1 MIKYNRLIIDNT
13 HFVEIPIINKK
24 GCFMA
29 IDISEEQLALESADL
44 LKILLKDRTTKKNI
58 VWATHSYELLGK
70 GFAPS
75 DRITPSRVTGTYAN
89 LIQPRSEKSK
99 YEQKDRT
106 KIRAEVFTPTWLVEK
121 QNGYVEVELEA
132 LDLEDYIQ
140 VRWLEITCGE
150 APYMVTRYD
159 TVTGEEIPLS
169 ERVGFVDRKLQRI
182 SREVSDEA
190 TFYELVKKAYRASY
204 GYEYQGD
211 SLLLARENLL
221 ATFEDYYLA
230 KTGNQPTLEQM
241 KEIATIISYN
251 VFQMDG
257 LKKISPYSATQ
268 EPSQQLSLFSD
279 ELEVQE
285 VEESKTQIKDW
296 KKNKM
301 IGFERLSSEESE
313 MKFDVVIGNPPYQEE
328 IEGAN
333 TQTRPI
339 YHFFIDESYKISDK
353 TVLVTP
359 ARFLANTGGTPKKWN
374 YKMLNSRHLKV
385 KFYELKSNKVFPGT
399 DIKGGVVVT
408 YHDKSKEFEPI
419 ETFISEPLLDS
430 IYRKVKRLEE
440 PSLSEIMYGSDSH
453 KLTDIM
459 FEDFP
464 ELISRTDLSHRKAVS
479 TNIFERYPE
488 VFKDK
493 VDSKPEYVQI
503 IGREKNGRSVKY
515 LKKEY
520 LREHPNLLFWKIIL
534 PKANGSGALG
544 EVLSTPLIG
553 EPLIGYSQTF
563 ISIGKFDTKIE
574 AEACFKYIKTKF
586 ARVMLGILKL
596 TQDNPPATWAKVP
609 LQDFTVNSDI
619 DWTQSVAD
627 IDRQLYQKYDLSPEE
642 IAFIET
648 HVREMD

>member
-1 MIKYNRLIIDNT
+1 MT
-13 HFVEIPIINKK
+13 
-24 GCFMA
+24 
-29 IDISEEQLALESADL
+29 IDISEEKLAMEAADL

-99 YEQKDRT
+99 YDQKDRT

-121 QNGYVEVELEA
+121 QNGYVEAELES

-140 VRWLEITCGE
+140 LRWLEITCGE

-230 KTGNQPTLEQM
+230 KTGNQPTLEQK

-257 LKKISPYSATQ
+257 LNKISPYSAKQ
-268 EPSQQLSLFSD
+268 ERSQQLSLFSD

-296 KKNKM
+296 KKNKL
-301 IGFERLSSEESE
+301 IGFECLSSEESE

-339 YHFFIDESYKISDK
+339 YHFFMDESYKVSDK

-374 YKMLNSRHLKV
+374 HKMLNSRHLKV

-399 DIKGGVVVT
+399 DIKGGVVIT
-408 YHDKSKEFEPI
+408 YHDKNKEFEPI

-430 IYRKVKRLEE
+430 IYRKVKKLQE
-440 PSLSEIMYGSDSH
+440 PSLSEIMFGSDSH

-464 ELISRTDLSHRKAVS
+464 ELISRTDSSHRKAVS

-493 VDSKPEYVQI
+493 VDSNTEYVQI

-586 ARVMLGILKL
+586 ARAMLGILKL

-627 IDRQLYQKYDLSPEE
+627 VDRQLYQKYDLSPEE

>member
-1 MIKYNRLIIDNT
+1 MT
-13 HFVEIPIINKK
+13 
-24 GCFMA
+24 
-29 IDISEEQLALESADL
+29 IDISEESLSKESADL
-44 LKILLKDRTTKKNI
+44 LKILLKDRTTKKSI

-75 DRITPSRVTGTYAN
+75 DRITPSRVTGNYAN

-106 KIRAEVFTPTWLVEK
+106 KIRAEVFTPNWLVAK
-121 QNGYVEVELEA
+121 QNGYVESELGSLSLEEYV
-132 LDLEDYIQ
+132 DL
-140 VRWLEITCGE
+140 RWLEITCGE

-159 TVTGEEIPLS
+159 TVTGKEIPLS

-190 TFYELVKKAYRASY
+190 AFYELIKEAYRASY

-230 KTGNQPTLEQM
+230 KTGNKPTLEQK

-268 EPSQQLSLFSD
+268 KQSQQLSLFSD
-279 ELEVQE
+279 EMEVEQA
-285 VEESKTQIKDW
+285 EESKTQIKDW

-328 IEGAN
+328 AQG
-333 TQTRPI
+333 TSTKDMPI
-339 YHFFIDESYKISDK
+339 YHKFISESYKISK
-353 TVLVTP
+353 KASLITP
-359 ARFLANTGGTPKKWN
+359 ARFLSNAGGTPKTWN
-374 YKMLNSRHLKV
+374 QQMLNNQHVKV
-385 KFYELKSNKVFPGT
+385 SFFEQKSGNVFPGT
-399 DIKGGVVVT
+399 DIKGGVAVT
-408 YHDKSKEFEPI
+408 YYDTEQEFEPI
-419 ETFISEPLLDS
+419 EVFVPFIEMNS
-430 IYRKVKRLEE
+430 IRKKVIKKNFESIDQFVTNRGSYR
-440 PSLSEIMYGSDSH
+440 YSD
-453 KLTDIM
+453 LIYT
-459 FEDFP
+459 DFP
-464 ELISRTDLSHRKAVS
+464 NLMKRVSDRRVASNAFEKLPELFFDV
-479 TNIFERYPE
+479 
-488 VFKDK
+488 
-493 VDSKPEYVQI
+493 KPEDGNEYIKIYGRFNNERVYKWFRKDYVTCPSNF
-503 IGREKNGRSVKY
+503 EKY
-515 LKKEY
+515 
-520 LREHPNLLFWKIIL
+520 KIIL
-534 PKANGSGALG
+534 PKANGSGAIG
-544 EVLSTPLIG
+544 EVLSTPV
-553 EPLIGYSQTF
+553 IGYPVIGYPVIGYTETF
-563 ISIGKFDTKIE
+563 ISVGEFNSLEE
-574 AEACFKYIKTKF
+574 AEACLKYIKSKF
-586 ARVMLGILKL
+586 LRTMLGVLKI
-596 TQDNPPATWAKVP
+596 TQDNTKAVWHYIP

-627 IDRQLYQKYDLSPEE
+627 IDRQLYKKYDLSPEE

>member
-1 MIKYNRLIIDNT
+1 
-13 HFVEIPIINKK
+13 
-24 GCFMA
+24 MA
-29 IDISEEQLALESADL
+29 IDISEEQLAMESADL

-121 QNGYVEVELEA
+121 QNGYVEAELEA
-132 LDLEDYIQ
+132 MDLEDYIQ
-140 VRWLEITCGE
+140 LRWLEITCGE

-159 TVTGEEIPLS
+159 TVTGEEIPLA

-190 TFYELVKKAYRASY
+190 TFYKLVKEAYRASY

-230 KTGNQPTLEQM
+230 KTGNQPTLEQK

-268 EPSQQLSLFSD
+268 EQSQQLSLFSD
-279 ELEVQE
+279 ELEVEQA
-285 VEESKTQIKDW
+285 EESKTQIKDW
-296 KKNKM
+296 EKNKM

-440 PSLSEIMYGSDSH
+440 PSLSEIMYGADSH
-453 KLTDIM
+453 KFTDLM
-459 FEDFP
+459 FEENP
-464 ELISRTDLSHRKAVS
+464 ELIERTDETHRKAISSMV
-479 TNIFERYPE
+479 FDRYPE
-488 VFKDK
+488 VFF
-493 VDSKPEYVQI
+493 DSKQDDDKEYAQI
-503 IGREKNGRSVKY
+503 WGRKNNERA
-515 LKKEY
+515 LKFIRLDY
-520 LREHPNLLFWKIIL
+520 LREHPNLLTWKVL
-534 PKANGSGALG
+534 VPESNGSGALG

-553 EPLIGYSQTF
+553 EPLIGEPLIGYSQTF
-563 ISIGKFDTKIE
+563 VSVGEFQSKFE

-586 ARVMLGILKL
+586 ARVMLGIKKI
-596 TQDNPPATWAKVP
+596 TQHNPPSTWQYVP
-609 LQDFTVNSDI
+609 LPDFTVNSDI

>member
-1 MIKYNRLIIDNT
+1 MT
-13 HFVEIPIINKK
+13 
-24 GCFMA
+24 
-29 IDISEEQLALESADL
+29 IDISEEKLAMEAADL

-99 YEQKDRT
+99 YDQKDRT

-121 QNGYVEVELEA
+121 QNGYVEAELES

-140 VRWLEITCGE
+140 LRWLEITCGE

-230 KTGNQPTLEQM
+230 KTGNQPTLEQK

-257 LKKISPYSATQ
+257 LNKISPYSAKQ
-268 EPSQQLSLFSD
+268 ERSQQLSLFSD

-296 KKNKM
+296 KKNKL
-301 IGFERLSSEESE
+301 IGFECLSSEESE

-339 YHFFIDESYKISDK
+339 YHFFMDESYKVSDK

-374 YKMLNSRHLKV
+374 HKMLNSRHLKV

-399 DIKGGVVVT
+399 DIKGGVVIT
-408 YHDKSKEFEPI
+408 YHDKNKEFEPI

-430 IYRKVKRLEE
+430 IYRKVKKLQE
-440 PSLSEIMYGSDSH
+440 PSLSEIMFGSDSH

-464 ELISRTDLSHRKAVS
+464 ELISRTDSSHRKAVS

-493 VDSKPEYVQI
+493 VDSNTEYVQI

-553 EPLIGYSQTF
+553 ELLIGYSQTF

-586 ARVMLGILKL
+586 ARAMLGILKL

>member
-1 MIKYNRLIIDNT
+1 MT
-13 HFVEIPIINKK
+13 
-24 GCFMA
+24 
-29 IDISEEQLALESADL
+29 IDISEESLAKESADL
-44 LKILLKDRTTKKNI
+44 LKIILKDRATKKSI

-75 DRITPSRVTGTYAN
+75 DRINPSKVTGTYAN

-121 QNGYVEVELEA
+121 QNGYVEAELET
-132 LDLEDYIQ
+132 LNLEDYIQ

-182 SREVSDEA
+182 SREVSDEV
-190 TFYELVKKAYRASY
+190 TFYELLKKAYRASY

-230 KTGNQPTLEQM
+230 KTGNQPTLEQK

-257 LKKISPYSATQ
+257 LKKTSPYSAIQ
-268 EPSQQLSLFSD
+268 GQSQQLSLFTD
-279 ELEVQE
+279 ELEIQE

-339 YHFFIDESYKISDK
+339 YHFFMEESYKISDK

-374 YKMLNSRHLKV
+374 HKMLNSRHLKV

-399 DIKGGVVVT
+399 DIKGGVVIT
-408 YHDKSKEFEPI
+408 YHDKNKDFEPI

-430 IYRKVKRLEE
+430 IYRKVKKLQE
-440 PSLSEIMYGSDSH
+440 PSLSEIMFGSDSH

-464 ELISRTDLSHRKAVS
+464 ELISRTDSSHRKAVS

-493 VDSKPEYVQI
+493 VDSNTEYVQI

-544 EVLSTPLIG
+544 EVLSTPLIGEPLIG

-627 IDRQLYQKYDLSPEE
+627 IDGQLYQKYDLSPEE

>member
-1 MIKYNRLIIDNT
+1 MT
-13 HFVEIPIINKK
+13 
-24 GCFMA
+24 
-29 IDISEEQLALESADL
+29 IDISEEKLAMEAADL

-99 YEQKDRT
+99 YDQKDRT

-121 QNGYVEVELEA
+121 QNGYVEAELES

-140 VRWLEITCGE
+140 LRWLEITCGE

-230 KTGNQPTLEQM
+230 KTGNQPTLEQK

-257 LKKISPYSATQ
+257 LNKISPYSAKQ
-268 EPSQQLSLFSD
+268 ERSQQLSLFSD

-296 KKNKM
+296 KKNKL
-301 IGFERLSSEESE
+301 IGFECLSSEESE

-339 YHFFIDESYKISDK
+339 YHFFMDESYKVSDK

-374 YKMLNSRHLKV
+374 HKMLNSRHLKV

-399 DIKGGVVVT
+399 DIKGGVVIT
-408 YHDKSKEFEPI
+408 YHDKNKEFEPI

-430 IYRKVKRLEE
+430 IYRKVKKLQE
-440 PSLSEIMYGSDSH
+440 PSLSEIMFGSDSH

-464 ELISRTDLSHRKAVS
+464 ELISRTDSSHRKAVS

-493 VDSKPEYVQI
+493 VDSNTEYVQI

-586 ARVMLGILKL
+586 ARAMLGILKL

>member
-1 MIKYNRLIIDNT
+1 
-13 HFVEIPIINKK
+13 
-24 GCFMA
+24 MA
-29 IDISEEQLALESADL
+29 IDISEEQLAMESADL

-58 VWATHSYELLGK
+58 AWATHSYELLGK

-75 DRITPSRVTGTYAN
+75 DRITPSRVTGAYAN

-106 KIRAEVFTPTWLVEK
+106 KIRAEVFTPTWLVKK
-121 QNGYVEVELEA
+121 QNGYVEAELEA

-182 SREVSDEA
+182 SREVSDKA
-190 TFYELVKKAYRASY
+190 TFYELVKDAYRASY

-230 KTGNQPTLEQM
+230 KTGNQPTLEQK

-257 LKKISPYSATQ
+257 LKKISPYSAKQ

-313 MKFDVVIGNPPYQEE
+313 MKFDVVIGNPPYQDNTLGDNDTYAPAIYPSFMEE
-328 IEGAN
+328 SFQIGRKVCLITPGRYLFSAGRLSKEWHEKILHD
-333 TQTRPI
+333 T
-339 YHFFIDESYKISDK
+339 HFKI
-353 TVLVTP
+353 L
-359 ARFLANTGGTPKKWN
+359 
-374 YKMLNSRHLKV
+374 
-385 KFYELKSNKVFPGT
+385 FYEQKSKNVFINT
-399 DIKGGVVVT
+399 DIKGGVAIC
-408 YHDKSKEFEPI
+408 YRDEDKSFGEI
-419 ETFISEPLLDS
+419 GTFIPHEELRNIL
-430 IYRKVKRLEE
+430 RKVEVKEKQ
-440 PSLSEIMYGSDSH
+440 SLSDLITNPLSH
-453 KLTDIM
+453 KFTQKLKDI
-459 FEDFP
+459 
-464 ELISRTDLSHRKAVS
+464 H
-479 TNIFERYPE
+479 PE
-488 VFKDK
+488 VVSIASKTFDLRSNVLDRLNDIIFFDAVPDNENEYIQILGLFNKQRAFKFVRKDFIKAPQNINTYK
-493 VDSKPEYVQI
+493 VFIPE
-503 IGREKNGRSVKY
+503 S
-515 LKKEY
+515 
-520 LREHPNLLFWKIIL
+520 
-534 PKANGSGALG
+534 NGSGALG
-544 EVLSTPLIG
+544 EILSTPLIG
-553 EPLIGYSQTF
+553 APLVGHTQTF
-563 ISIGKFDTKIE
+563 ISIGDFKTKAE
-574 AEACFKYIKTKF
+574 AEACLKYIKTKF
-586 ARVMLGILKL
+586 SRVLLGVLKL
-596 TQDNPPATWAKVP
+596 TQHNPSPIWAKVP
-609 LQDFTVNSDI
+609 LQDFTDNSDI

-648 HVREMD
+648 HVKEMD

>member
-1 MIKYNRLIIDNT
+1 MT
-13 HFVEIPIINKK
+13 
-24 GCFMA
+24 
-29 IDISEEQLALESADL
+29 IDISEEQLAMESAGL

-121 QNGYVEVELEA
+121 QNGYVEAELEA

-221 ATFEDYYLA
+221 ATFEDYYLV
-230 KTGNQPTLEQM
+230 KTGNQPTLEQK

-257 LKKISPYSATQ
+257 LKKISPYSAKQ
-268 EPSQQLSLFSD
+268 EQSQQLSLFSD

-301 IGFERLSSEESE
+301 IGFESLSSEESE

-328 IEGAN
+328 AQG
-333 TQTRPI
+333 TSTKDMPI
-339 YHFFIDESYKISDK
+339 YHKFISESYKISK
-353 TVLVTP
+353 KASLITP
-359 ARFLANTGGTPKKWN
+359 ARFLSNAGGTPKTWN
-374 YKMLNSRHLKV
+374 QQMLNNQHVKV
-385 KFYELKSNKVFPGT
+385 SFFEQKSGTVFPGT
-399 DIKGGVVVT
+399 DIKGGVAVT
-408 YHDKSKEFEPI
+408 YYDTEQEFEPI
-419 ETFISEPLLDS
+419 EVFVPFIEMNS
-430 IYRKVKRLEE
+430 IRKKIIKKNFESIDQFVTNRGSYR
-440 PSLSEIMYGSDSH
+440 YSD
-453 KLTDIM
+453 LIYT
-459 FEDFP
+459 DFP
-464 ELISRTDLSHRKAVS
+464 NLMERVSDRRIASNAFEKLPELFFDV
-479 TNIFERYPE
+479 
-488 VFKDK
+488 
-493 VDSKPEYVQI
+493 KPEDGNEYIKIYGRFNNERVYKWFRKDYVTCPSNF
-503 IGREKNGRSVKY
+503 EKY
-515 LKKEY
+515 
-520 LREHPNLLFWKIIL
+520 KIIL
-534 PKANGSGALG
+534 PKANGSGAIG
-544 EVLSTPLIG
+544 EVLSTPV
-553 EPLIGYSQTF
+553 IGYPVIGYTETF
-563 ISIGKFDTKIE
+563 ISVGEFDSLEE
-574 AEACFKYIKTKF
+574 AEACLKYIKSKF
-586 ARVMLGILKL
+586 LRTMLGILKI
-596 TQDNPPATWAKVP
+596 TQDNTKAVWHYVP

-619 DWTQSVAD
+619 DWTQSMAD

-642 IAFIET
+642 ISFIET

>member
-1 MIKYNRLIIDNT
+1 MT
-13 HFVEIPIINKK
+13 
-24 GCFMA
+24 
-29 IDISEEQLALESADL
+29 IDISEEKLAMEAADL

-75 DRITPSRVTGTYAN
+75 DRVTPSRVTGTYAN

-99 YEQKDRT
+99 YDQKDRT

-121 QNGYVEVELEA
+121 QNGYVEAELES

-140 VRWLEITCGE
+140 LRWLEITCGE

-230 KTGNQPTLEQM
+230 KTGNQPTLEQK

-257 LKKISPYSATQ
+257 LNKISPYSAKQ
-268 EPSQQLSLFSD
+268 ERSQQLSLFSD

-285 VEESKTQIKDW
+285 LEESKTQIKDW
-296 KKNKM
+296 KKNKL
-301 IGFERLSSEESE
+301 IGFECLSSEESE

-339 YHFFIDESYKISDK
+339 YHFFMDESYKVSDK

-374 YKMLNSRHLKV
+374 HKMLNSRHLKV

-399 DIKGGVVVT
+399 DIKGGVVIT
-408 YHDKSKEFEPI
+408 YHDKNKEFEPI

-430 IYRKVKRLEE
+430 IYRKVKKLQE
-440 PSLSEIMYGSDSH
+440 PSLSEIMFGSDSH

-464 ELISRTDLSHRKAVS
+464 ELISRTDSSHRKAVS

-493 VDSKPEYVQI
+493 VDSNTEYVQI

-586 ARVMLGILKL
+586 ARAMLGILKL